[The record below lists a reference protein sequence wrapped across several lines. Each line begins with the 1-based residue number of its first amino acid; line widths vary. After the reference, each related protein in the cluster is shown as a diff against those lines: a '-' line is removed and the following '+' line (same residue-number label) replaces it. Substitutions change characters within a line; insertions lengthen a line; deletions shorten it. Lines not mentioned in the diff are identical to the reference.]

1 MSSSDRKGFSGL
13 PNEMVVKS
21 NRLVQARMS
30 FTKPEHRIIAMLISQ
45 LKKGDTSFGEQRIYI
60 RDLIDIPGIGTE
72 ALYDRAK
79 EICQRL
85 LDQKVHI
92 RSYTD
97 DGRRRYT
104 GYNCMSKCEYVEGS
118 GYIKAKFNEDMEPF
132 LLQLKERF
140 TMYHL
145 RCFLRLTSQHS
156 MRIYELLKM
165 REGISVLR
173 ISVEE
178 LREILGLEDSYRYFS
193 EMKYH
198 VLEKAQRELKAKTD
212 IYFTF
217 NVEYEGR
224 SAKRIQFFIHRNEDV
239 IRQLRA
245 EDENLELPNPPSS
258 SDRSTE
264 TIDRT
269 RADDAEDDGQISV
282 EDRTDAP
289 SVSAIQVF
297 LTDRTQEE
305 IERFERGELEEIH
318 RQARER
324 AEEANEGRSEIVIK
338 IDTITHMKR
347 IWQERIASVA

>member
-1 MSSSDRKGFSGL
+1 
-13 PNEMVVKS
+13 
-21 NRLVQARMS
+21 
-30 FTKPEHRIIAMLISQ
+30 
-45 LKKGDTSFGEQRIYI
+45 
-60 RDLIDIPGIGTE
+60 
-72 ALYDRAK
+72 
-79 EICQRL
+79 
-85 LDQKVHI
+85 
-92 RSYTD
+92 
-97 DGRRRYT
+97 
-104 GYNCMSKCEYVEGS
+104 
-118 GYIKAKFNEDMEPF
+118 
-132 LLQLKERF
+132 
-140 TMYHL
+140 
-145 RCFLRLTSQHS
+145 

-178 LREILGLEDSYRYFS
+178 FREILGLEDSYRYFS

-198 VLEKAQRELKAKTD
+198 VLEKAQRELKEKTD

-224 SAKRIQFFIHRNEDV
+224 SARRIQFFIHRNEDV

-264 TIDRT
+264 TVERT
-269 RADDAEDDGQISV
+269 RAGDAEDDGQISV

-297 LTDRTQEE
+297 LLDRTQEE

-324 AEEANEGRSEIVIK
+324 AEVANEGRSEIVIK

-347 IWQERIASVA
+347 IWQERTAGAA